1 MRAISAP
8 SRRHS
13 ALCGGAASAVQM
25 PLPLR
30 RRAPHTVRRH
40 GPHLGALLHKIR
52 REEGRTGSPK
62 TARAPLP
69 LGGEGAG
76 ACRAICE
83 RYRHCCHCTRRAAA
97 PCRRQ
102 RPQPYG
108 VETHSR
114 SHSLLQSRAS
124 ATVRRWRRAQ
134 QQQRRLHLR
143 ICKMH
148 WEGPPRAALVSLPT
162 RCAIVAAAIAACC
175 FSIDLVTA
183 SSSSSFYSKLDL
195 PYTHSVYSIQN
206 KTEMHSAMCDI
217 FFMILF
223 SLCIFLL
230 LILSGLTSS
239 WVGTLFDFVLRVVSK
254 FTSVQI
260 HVQCIRLS
268 QIRFF
273 FIRIRTWNWQWE
285 FYDNIMV
292 FYLRLKAER
301 EFAKILRSLEQF
313 IQTVKGQK
321 KFW

>member
-1 MRAISAP
+1 M
-8 SRRHS
+8 H
-13 ALCGGAASAVQM
+13 VTVD
-25 PLPLR
+25 LR
-30 RRAPHTVRRH
+30 REGELSLAQCTEDVANSCWAWNCNARHCCAKRCGIGCANATAPCAAPPHTVRRH

-83 RYRHCCHCTRRAAA
+83 RYRHGCHCTRRRTLPPPPTSPAI
-97 PCRRQ
+97 
-102 RPQPYG
+102 
-108 VETHSR
+108 R
-114 SHSLLQSRAS
+114 SGDSLSLSLSFAEQGQCDGTA
-124 ATVRRWRRAQ
+124 VRRWRRAQ

-206 KTEMHSAMCDI
+206 KTEMHSAMCEI
-217 FFMILF
+217 FFMMLF

-273 FIRIRTWNWQWE
+273 LF
-285 FYDNIMV
+285 V
-292 FYLRLKAER
+292 
-301 EFAKILRSLEQF
+301 
-313 IQTVKGQK
+313 
-321 KFW
+321 